1 MVILSHSLATIRVLG
16 IFNYLNFRDICSLF
30 LADDHFK
37 LDESM
42 QMFLNERMKQ
52 AWLSDAL
59 AMNKL
64 YEVTSDF
71 DQYVLRSKCC
81 GVVPVLKIE

>member
-1 MVILSHSLATIRVLG
+1 ML
-16 IFNYLNFRDICSLF
+16 NYLNFRDICSLF

-37 LDESM
+37 LDESKK
-42 QMFLNERMKQ
+42 MFPNERMKH

-71 DQYVLRSKCC
+71 DQYV
-81 GVVPVLKIE
+81 